1 MGPGTWALL
10 RSELLG
16 NHIVDW
22 QMLYPS
28 SYFTSPGYF
37 IGGKMVPPV
46 IDEGNGQHK
55 FTS

>member
-46 IDEGNGQHK
+46 IDEENSQHK